1 MQLGFLAKDRRE
13 AFCLKWI
20 GVGIY
25 LFILS
30 FFLASGPAHIRNV
43 FYLFLALPV
52 LAVLPWRSWKLEE
65 YGGYFTLSALIF
77 AAYSVIAS
85 LWGEPQSFGFFFK
98 QWFFLAIWLCGVGW
112 LMYHKPIDVQRLLFA
127 IIIVATLCSLITV
140 LYFYV
145 YLGHSV
151 GTRLLGLGMVE
162 NSTVV
167 AQIYG
172 VAGLL
177 AYMKSLFA
185 SNWRRSLGFF
195 CITIICSSVIL
206 LSQSRGA
213 ALAFIV
219 ASCLAIVL
227 VQPKPYVWLP
237 QGILAA
243 LALLVIFC
251 GLNMGDILQER
262 GISFSERDVIWREL
276 LFRSLEHP
284 FFGLGY
290 EQDARIII
298 PDVDVF
304 HHAHNS
310 WIDTMY
316 YCGLVGLILA
326 VWHGV
331 LIASSFVRNENIMPF
346 YIWWIFGC
354 LCLLTNGSS
363 LLTRPDAQWFM
374 YWVPA
379 GLLAGLVMH
388 HRRGRA

>member
-20 GVGIY
+20 GLGVY

-30 FFLASGPAHIRNV
+30 FFFASGPALIRNL
-43 FYLFLALPV
+43 FYLFVLLPV
-52 LAVLPWRSWKLEE
+52 IAVIPWRPWRLEE
-65 YGGYFTLSALIF
+65 YGGYFSLSALVF
-77 AAYSVIAS
+77 AAYSVVAS
-85 LWGEPQSFGFFFK
+85 LWGNAENFGFFFK
-98 QWFFLAIWLCGVGW
+98 QWVFLAIWLCGVAW
-112 LMYHKPIDVQRLLFA
+112 LMHHKPINIQRLYMA
-127 IIIVATLCSLITV
+127 IIAVAMVGALVTV

-145 YLGHSV
+145 YSNNSL

-185 SNWRRSLGFF
+185 SNWRISLGYF
-195 CITIICSSVIL
+195 CVAIICSLVIL
-206 LSQSRGA
+206 LAQARGA
-213 ALAFIV
+213 ALAFVV
-219 ASCLAIVL
+219 AACVAIAL
-227 VQPKPYVWLP
+227 VRPKPYIWLP
-237 QGILAA
+237 QVILAV
-243 LALLVIFC
+243 LALLVLFL
-251 GLNMGDILQER
+251 GFNVGDILQER
-262 GISFSERDVIWREL
+262 GASLSERDVIWREL
-276 LFRSLEHP
+276 ISRSLERP

-290 EQDARIII
+290 VQDSRIII

-310 WIDTMY
+310 WIDILY
-316 YCGLVGLILA
+316 YCGLVGLLLA
-326 VWHGV
+326 LWHGA
-331 LIASSFVRNENIMPF
+331 LIAKSFVRNENIMPL

-379 GLLAGLVMH
+379 GLLAGLVMR
-388 HRRGRA
+388 HRRGLS

>member
-1 MQLGFLAKDRRE
+1 MHLGFLAKDRRE

-20 GVGIY
+20 GLGVY

-30 FFLASGPAHIRNV
+30 FFFASGPALIRNL
-43 FYLFLALPV
+43 FYIFLLLPV
-52 LAVLPWRSWKLEE
+52 VAVIPWRPWRLEE
-65 YGGYFTLSALIF
+65 YGGYFTLSALVF
-77 AAYSVIAS
+77 AAYSVVAS
-85 LWGEPQSFGFFFK
+85 LWGNLEGFGFFFK
-98 QWFFLAIWLCGVGW
+98 QWVFLAIWLCGVAW
-112 LMYHKPIDVQRLLFA
+112 LMYHKPINIQRLYLWV
-127 IIIVATLCSLITV
+127 IVVATLCALVTV
-140 LYFYV
+140 CYFYI
-145 YLGHSV
+145 YRNNTLGA
-151 GTRLLGLGMVE
+151 RLLGLGMVE

-185 SNWRRSLGFF
+185 SNWRISLGYF
-195 CITIICSSVIL
+195 CVAIMCSLVIL
-206 LSQSRGA
+206 LSQTRGA
-213 ALAFIV
+213 ALAFV
-219 ASCLAIVL
+219 VTACFAIVL
-227 VQPKPYVWLP
+227 VRPKLYVLLP
-237 QGILAA
+237 QGILSV
-243 LALLVIFC
+243 LALLILFF
-251 GLNMGDILQER
+251 GFNAGDILQER
-262 GISFSERDVIWREL
+262 GVSLSERDVIWREL
-276 LFRSLEHP
+276 IFRSSERP

-290 EQDARIII
+290 VQDARIII

-310 WIDTMY
+310 WIDILY
-316 YCGLVGLILA
+316 YCGLVGLMLA

-331 LIASSFVRNENIMPF
+331 LIASSFVRNENIMPL

-379 GLLAGLVMH
+379 GLLAGLVMR
-388 HRRGRA
+388 HRRGLS